1 MKIYLIHKVRG
12 ASSDTIKFAS
22 EYVSRLE
29 KVGHKVHF
37 PLRDVEQNDDS
48 VAICKKHRDAMYN
61 CDEVHVIWD
70 ESSIGSHFD
79 LGMAYMLSFIQG
91 EMLGRELP
99 IVIVGIYKTELTKNK
114 SYTDF
119 LQKIGEWTRHEER

>member
-99 IVIVGIYKTELTKNK
+99 IKIVQMDKIRPTKK
-114 SYTDF
+114 QSYTDF
-119 LQKIGEWTRHEER
+119 LEKIGQWIYHEEK

>member
-12 ASSDTIKFAS
+12 ASSDSIKFAS
-22 EYVSRLE
+22 KYVSRLE
-29 KVGHKVHF
+29 KAGHKVHF
-37 PLRDVEQNDDS
+37 PIRDVEQDDDS
-48 VAICKKHRDAMYN
+48 VAICKKHRIAMYL

-70 ESSIGSHFD
+70 ESSTGSHFD

-91 EMLGRELP
+91 EMFGRELP
-99 IVIVGIYKTELTKNK
+99 IKIVQMGKIKTKNK

-119 LQKIGEWTRHEER
+119 LSKIGKRIPDGER